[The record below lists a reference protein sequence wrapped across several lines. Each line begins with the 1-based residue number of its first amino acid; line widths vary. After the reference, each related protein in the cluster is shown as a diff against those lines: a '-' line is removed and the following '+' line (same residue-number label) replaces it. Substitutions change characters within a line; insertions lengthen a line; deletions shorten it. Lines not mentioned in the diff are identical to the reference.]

1 MMRVLTMTI
10 SPVEQAYDGGDTLNV
25 RRLQEFHSATS
36 SNMVEIE
43 RGIRDVQMKVDQCY
57 EFISWVQKFSPDTLT
72 AYKAHNTVQ
81 RVFDKAEQGEFV
93 YAQAETSA

>member
-1 MMRVLTMTI
+1 MMRALTMTT

-81 RVFDKAEQGEFV
+81 RAFDKADGRGEMM
-93 YAQAETSA
+93 AESSAS